1 MFKRPEELIV
11 LILGLL
17 WVALTY
23 FLTASFGA
31 DTYTVL
37 LITGLTLVWAV
48 VCFVLWQKNLS
59 HMIWPLFLGCLV
71 ACWWPLLDW
80 FAIKDFIIPG
90 AESQAIVVAKPWYA
104 GWTFKI
110 ILALIPV
117 GLGYF
122 IKLKRARQNKIKTAS
137 SF

>member
-11 LILGLL
+11 FVLGLL
-17 WVALTY
+17 WVAFTY
-23 FLTASFGA
+23 FLTTYLGA
-31 DTYTVL
+31 DTYTSLV
-37 LITGLTLVWAV
+37 ITGFTLLWAV
-48 VCFVLWQKNLS
+48 VCFVLWQRDLS
-59 HMIWPLFLGCLV
+59 RMIWPCFLGLLV

-80 FAIKDFIIPG
+80 FAVKDFILPG

-117 GLGYF
+117 AFGYF
-122 IKLKRARQNKIKTAS
+122 VKFKRARQNKIDTAS

>member
-11 LILGLL
+11 FVLGLL
-17 WVALTY
+17 WVAFTY
-23 FLTASFGA
+23 FLTAYLGA
-31 DTYTVL
+31 DTYTSL
-37 LITGLTLVWAV
+37 LITGFTLLWAV
-48 VCFVLWQKNLS
+48 VCFVLWQRDLS
-59 HMIWPLFLGCLV
+59 RMVWPCFLGLLA

-80 FAIKDFIIPG
+80 FAVKDVIVPG
-90 AESQAIVVAKPWYA
+90 MESEAIVVAKPWYA

-117 GLGYF
+117 ALGYF
-122 IKLKRARQNKIKTAS
+122 VKFKRARRTRIDTAS